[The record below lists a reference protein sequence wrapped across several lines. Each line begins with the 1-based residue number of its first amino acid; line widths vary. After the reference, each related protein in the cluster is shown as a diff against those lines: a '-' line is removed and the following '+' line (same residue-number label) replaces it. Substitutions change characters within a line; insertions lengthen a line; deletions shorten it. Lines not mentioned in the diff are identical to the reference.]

1 MSMQLS
7 IEVYLDDG
15 VARITQAALEVKNE
29 QIKNAIEENQKKTKE
44 TFAQAMA
51 AMRAGYM
58 VISGITQAMGGTM
71 SQAFSAMYGI
81 AMAGIQTGLSISAAL
96 AASGPA
102 GWIQAAM
109 MSASLIAAI
118 VQLGAVAIGQ
128 EDFAQQISGLNM
140 TIQGLGSLM
149 DSMNFS

>member
-1 MSMQLS
+1 MQLS